1 MEVTESTSDGLKRE
15 LKVVV
20 AATELNQRL
29 ADRLDQMKSNVQ
41 LKGFRPGK
49 VPIDHLRK
57 VYGRSV
63 MAEIVQQTV
72 KETSEKAIADRAER
86 PAVPPDVALTED
98 EAEIEKLISGQ
109 SDLSYTLSFEVL
121 PEIKLTDLAKLEL
134 EKPVAEVT
142 DKEVEEAVARIAE
155 ERTTYSDK
163 DGAVEEGDQ
172 ATLDFEGKIDGLKFD
187 GGKADDAPIVVGS
200 KMFIPGFEE
209 GLIGAKAGDE
219 RTLNVT
225 FPDDYASEHLAGKDA
240 VFEVKVKK
248 VGSPVRPEVD
258 SDFASELGFSTVELL
273 EEGVREQLKAE
284 LDGVSRVRV
293 KRDLLDVL
301 DKEHKFEVP
310 ETLVDHEFEAIW
322 QRIMSELKNAGR
334 SFEDEETTEEAEK
347 TRYREIAERRVRLG
361 LVISE
366 IGNGTEIEITEEE
379 VNNALMERLRQFPGQ
394 EKEVYEFYQKNPN
407 ALADLRAPIYEEKVV
422 DYIMELAQVTEK
434 NISREDLLAMPEDD
448 EDKL

>member
-63 MAEIVQQTV
+63 MAEIVQQAV
-72 KETSEKAIADRAER
+72 QETSEKAIADRAER
-86 PAVPPDVALTED
+86 PAVPPDVAMTED

-121 PEIKLTDLAKLEL
+121 PEIKLTDLAKLKL

-142 DKEVEEAVARIAE
+142 NKEVEDAVARIAE
-155 ERTTYSDK
+155 ERTTYTDK
-163 DGAVEEGDQ
+163 DGAVKEGDQ
-172 ATLDFEGKIDGLKFD
+172 ATVDFAGKIDGLEFD
-187 GGKADDAPIVVGS
+187 GGKADDAPIIVGS

-225 FPDDYASEHLAGKDA
+225 FPEDYASDFLAGKEA
-240 VFEVKVKK
+240 VFDVKVKK

-273 EEGVREQLKAE
+273 EEGVRERLKVE

-293 KRDLLDVL
+293 KRDLLDAL

-310 ETLVDHEFEAIW
+310 QTLTDHEFEAIW
-322 QRIMSELKNAGR
+322 QRITTELENAGR

-407 ALADLRAPIYEEKVV
+407 ALADLRAPIYEDKVV
-422 DYIMELAQVTEK
+422 DYILELAQVTEK